1 MAPLALPRDASA
13 PASLLRP
20 PLPRSEFLLCSTSW
34 SNQLVGRASAWLA
47 PDAPDPQ
54 LRADSEA
61 ALRAELSWAAHLS
74 LQARR
79 AAASSGVNPSAA
91 AS

>member
-1 MAPLALPRDASA
+1 V
-13 PASLLRP
+13 
-20 PLPRSEFLLCSTSW
+20 
-34 SNQLVGRASAWLA
+34 VGRVSDWIA
-47 PDAPDPQ
+47 PDAPDAT

-79 AAASSGVNPSAA
+79 AQPQPTLGHMPRLPAARSAQRRVRGG
-91 AS
+91 